1 MRRIKKRAD
10 FGGIFTSAIA
20 PVING
25 IGGVLDST
33 LSTQGVNQV
42 KIDDPNTEIDNTV
55 AMRYGGNVR
64 PKCWLGAAIGAAT
77 GLASGLI
84 GGAASRKAARRAAA
98 LRNRQ
103 NMIQDIQGRDKQLN
117 ALYSTY
123 LNNNNNEEDL
133 VYRRGGTATQHPR
146 RRELTDAQYY
156 SIMKQVAADNWRK
169 WGDASP
175 AAAFNRAIN
184 SNAYD
189 YRGYYNKYP
198 NSQAN
203 ADTHWTDEFKGVGER
218 TFSDQSKYSGVRHP
232 KYNPNGI
239 RGGHWYGVNENM
251 FVPNIQQLVERN
263 KFARG
268 GKYNFANFANR
279 LERNVNESD
288 NTRVAS
294 GRRVVNARNR
304 QYRKDN
310 TTIGKVINYID
321 KSDRASQIKNKGT
334 LTAQQ
339 YRNSKAAQ
347 TFGNYNRVNYNGKT
361 YYVPQYQGGIAPTIG
376 FSTMKGV
383 PTTVQRVNTIASR
396 LAKRNTVIPAGNGVV
411 NLRKSSSVS
420 NAVGKFKQA
429 LNKTKQLPIRIS
441 GKGNI
446 SSEGKFEGMPTANRI
461 RAFLDRRRKAGF
473 NEIETSPVNPSS
485 LPAIYKPN
493 MPMVYNNN
501 PINRLRSFLYNN
513 KGIKNYLNNK
523 GIEWNNALKAY
534 TKEHP
539 YATQGIISALGTG
552 ALLSAYDA
560 AKNYIPKTNTAIN
573 TKNNV
578 ANKPVNKPKV
588 KGQPQQA
595 KNNTVQV
602 SNQAASSTQATT
614 NNQRVATNNK
624 TKAAAQTIQRKGRVK
639 SRAVANRTNN
649 NSNNFRQ
656 NLNFEPINNTVN
668 GYSQIED
675 VQYRSYDEYK
685 ADEAEARRKEIVD
698 EWLKN
703 YQYEDRNTTDEMRY
717 EGKARSKRRVPIK
730 ITDGGVAQKIGNNT
744 FLLRGGSHEQV
755 NPSGQTGIGIKV
767 GNNEIEAE
775 GGEVAQRVG
784 NALRIF
790 SAQPMINGVSP
801 AQAVEAGADKNKIF
815 TIQEALKR
823 NYNNNNNVFRD
834 GGIKKVGPTYNPETK
849 SWYSANGA
857 KLKKGHG
864 YYSQAANKFVQ
875 YNSDGSVSKFTINQW
890 AKLKGKTQSYNVGN
904 KAIQLNQHKEGN
916 NLYYSP
922 KRIHNNVSPT
932 KVNSEK
938 HEDWVNQS
946 VNYIGN
952 NKNKF
957 NKHGINLSLATP
969 YGNKEVI
976 INDRPVSANM
986 LDSIAYN
993 AGLNK
998 YNKSQL
1004 PYAFGIPAHETQ
1016 NGRTIGSTTDS
1027 KQQRINYNANT
1038 FRNYGVFNSASLL
1051 NDYNNIPNN
1060 VSPYYHAV
1068 DFFRRGLYNPKKQ
1081 AEHRKLVYNAGIA
1094 EWNDKNFQKYWNEQG
1109 SKQYQRGLKDTDK
1122 KQYYDKLIL
1131 SDNDVSDYYK
1141 RLAKLR
1147 YFRCGG
1153 RVKFEGGGD
1162 TNGNKKWNW
1171 YTRQF
1176 EETTPIYNNLV
1187 EQNPKITGYET
1198 TSINNNDIANN
1209 NTSSNVDSAP
1219 INNWWNRNGMS
1230 VNSSDWIGLGTD
1242 LAGSLALGALNAN
1255 AYKNLKYDYKLPNY
1269 VDETPVAFDTTYHN
1283 DAQRATVERNRL
1295 NAQKII
1301 ANNTSSANTAIQR
1314 MQQSNADAMMET
1326 NKLWDEK
1333 ANKEVELRNM
1343 ASQNE
1348 QQVRAR
1354 NAAARNQYYQNV
1366 AEIQN
1371 KRIDAENANRLAR
1384 SNAWT
1389 TSLQGL
1395 QGAANNFLN
1404 STRQRFEDENA
1415 LMATIAAGDAAT
1427 PYRMMAFG
1435 TQFGPRVINA
1445 IRAMNNIEG
1454 MKDPGAAPV
1463 RSNYSNDADYSTARA
1478 KWETAMKNYEY
1489 WKQRNQFLSHYDDRG
1504 RLIKRR

>member
-1 MRRIKKRAD
+1 MKRIKKRAD
-10 FGGIFTSAIA
+10 FGGIFSSTIA

-33 LSTQGVNQV
+33 LSTQGVNQF
-42 KIDDPNTEIDNTV
+42 KTEDTSTETNDVV
-55 AMRYGGNVR
+55 AMRYGGNAR

-84 GGAASRKAARRAAA
+84 GGAASRKAAKKAAA

-103 NMIQDIQGRDKQLN
+103 NMIQDMQGRDKQLN

-123 LNNNNNEEDL
+123 LNNNDNEEDL
-133 VYRRGGTATQHPR
+133 IYRRGGTATQHPR
-146 RRELTDAQYY
+146 RRNLTDAQYY

-198 NSQAN
+198 NSRAN
-203 ADTHWTDEFKGVGER
+203 ADTHWTDEFKGVGEK
-218 TFSDQSKYSGVRHP
+218 TFSDQSKYSGVKHP

-239 RGGHWYGVNENM
+239 RGGHWYGASENM

-268 GKYNFANFANR
+268 GK
-279 LERNVNESD
+279 S
-288 NTRVAS
+288 
-294 GRRVVNARNR
+294 
-304 QYRKDN
+304 KDKK
-310 TTIGKVINYID
+310 KV
-321 KSDRASQIKNKGT
+321 T
-334 LTAQQ
+334 
-339 YRNSKAAQ
+339 
-347 TFGNYNRVNYNGKT
+347 
-361 YYVPQYQGGIAPTIG
+361 
-376 FSTMKGV
+376 
-383 PTTVQRVNTIASR
+383 
-396 LAKRNTVIPAGNGVV
+396 
-411 NLRKSSSVS
+411 
-420 NAVGKFKQA
+420 
-429 LNKTKQLPIRIS
+429 
-441 GKGNI
+441 
-446 SSEGKFEGMPTANRI
+446 
-461 RAFLDRRRKAGF
+461 
-473 NEIETSPVNPSS
+473 
-485 LPAIYKPN
+485 
-493 MPMVYNNN
+493 
-501 PINRLRSFLYNN
+501 
-513 KGIKNYLNNK
+513 
-523 GIEWNNALKAY
+523 
-534 TKEHP
+534 
-539 YATQGIISALGTG
+539 
-552 ALLSAYDA
+552 
-560 AKNYIPKTNTAIN
+560 
-573 TKNNV
+573 
-578 ANKPVNKPKV
+578 
-588 KGQPQQA
+588 
-595 KNNTVQV
+595 
-602 SNQAASSTQATT
+602 
-614 NNQRVATNNK
+614 
-624 TKAAAQTIQRKGRVK
+624 
-639 SRAVANRTNN
+639 
-649 NSNNFRQ
+649 
-656 NLNFEPINNTVN
+656 
-668 GYSQIED
+668 
-675 VQYRSYDEYK
+675 
-685 ADEAEARRKEIVD
+685 
-698 EWLKN
+698 
-703 YQYEDRNTTDEMRY
+703 
-717 EGKARSKRRVPIK
+717 IK
-730 ITDGGVAQKIGNNT
+730 ITDGGVAQRIGNNT
-744 FLLRGGSHEQV
+744 FILRGGSHEQV

-790 SAQPMINGVSP
+790 SAQPIINGISP
-801 AQAVEAGADKNKIF
+801 AQAVEAGANKNKIF
-815 TIQEALKR
+815 AIQEALKR
-823 NYNNNNNVFRD
+823 NYKNNNVFRN
-834 GGIKKVGPTYNPETK
+834 GGIKKAGPTYNPETK
-849 SWYSANGA
+849 SWYNADGA

-875 YNSDGSVSKFTINQW
+875 YNSDGSISKFTINQW

-938 HEDWVNQS
+938 HENWVNQS

-952 NKNKF
+952 NKNEFSKQ
-957 NKHGINLSLATP
+957 GINLSLATP

-976 INDRPVSANM
+976 INTRPVSANM

-993 AGLNK
+993 AGLSR
-998 YNKSQL
+998 YNDSQL
-1004 PYAFGIPAHETQ
+1004 PYAFGIPAHETK
-1016 NGRTIGSTTDS
+1016 NGRTIGSTTDK

-1051 NDYNNIPNN
+1051 NDYHNENKG
-1060 VSPYYHAV
+1060 VSDYYHAL
-1068 DFFRRGLYNPKKQ
+1068 DLFRRGLYNTKDPD
-1081 AEHRKLVYNAGIA
+1081 HRSLVYNAGIA
-1094 EWNDKNFQKYWNEQG
+1094 EWNDKNFQKYWKEQG
-1109 SKQYQRGLKDTDK
+1109 SKQYQRGLKDRAK

-1131 SDNDVSDYYK
+1131 SDNDVRDYYK

-1162 TNGNKKWNW
+1162 TGGNKKWNW

-1176 EETTPIYNNLV
+1176 EEKTPIYNNLV

-1198 TSINNNDIANN
+1198 TSTNSTDIANN
-1209 NTSSNVDSAP
+1209 NTSSNVNSAP

-1255 AYKNLKYDYKLPNY
+1255 AYKNLKYDYKIPNY

-1283 DAQRATVERNRL
+1283 GAQRATVERNRL

-1301 ANNTSSANTAIQR
+1301 ANNTSSANTAVQR
-1314 MQQSNADAMMET
+1314 MQQANADAMMET

-1333 ANKEVELRNM
+1333 ANKEAELRNT
-1343 ASQNE
+1343 AAQNE

-1463 RSNYSNDADYSTARA
+1463 RSNYSNDADYSAARS
-1478 KWETAMKNYEY
+1478 KWETAMRNYEY
-1489 WKQRNQFLSHYDDRG
+1489 WKQRNEFLSHYDRKG
-1504 RLIKRR
+1504 YLIKRK

>member
-77 GLASGLI
+77 SLASGLI
-84 GGAASRKAARRAAA
+84 GGAASRKAARKAAA
-98 LRNRQ
+98 LQNRQ

-133 VYRRGGTATQHPR
+133 VYRKGGTATQHPS

-175 AAAFNRAIN
+175 AAAFNRAVN

-198 NSQAN
+198 NSRAN
-203 ADTHWTDEFKGVGER
+203 ADTHWTDEFKGVGEK
-218 TFSDQSKYSGVRHP
+218 TFSDQSKYSGVKHP

-239 RGGHWYGVNENM
+239 RGGHWYGANEDM
-251 FVPNIQQLVERN
+251 FVPNIQQLVERS
-263 KFARG
+263 KFRRG

-288 NTRVAS
+288 NTRVAG

-304 QYRKDN
+304 QYRKDP
-310 TTIGKVINYID
+310 TVIGNVINYID
-321 KSDRASQIKNKGT
+321 KSNRASQIKRKGT

-361 YYVPQYQGGIAPTIG
+361 YYVPQYQGGIAPTVG

-383 PTTVQRVNTIASR
+383 PTTVQRVNTVASR
-396 LAKRNTVIPAGNGVV
+396 LNKANTTIPAGNGVV
-411 NLRKSSSVS
+411 NLRKSSNVS
-420 NAVGKFKQA
+420 NVVGKFKQA

-446 SSEGKFEGMPTANRI
+446 SSEGKFEGMPSANRI

-501 PINRLRSFLYNN
+501 PINRLRSFLHN
-513 KGIKNYLNNK
+513 KGV
-523 GIEWNNALKAY
+523 EWNDVLKAY
-534 TKEHP
+534 TREHP
-539 YATQGIISALGTG
+539 YVTQGVISTLEAG
-552 ALLSAYDA
+552 ALLSAYKA
-560 AKNYIPKTNTAIN
+560 GKSYIPKTNTATDI
-573 TKNNV
+573 KNNV
-578 ANKPVNKPKV
+578 ANKPVNKPKAKV
-588 KGQPQQA
+588 QPQQA
-595 KNNTVQV
+595 KNDTVQV
-602 SNQAASSTQATT
+602 SNQTPNDSIVVQNNTQADTTKVVNNQTPVANSGTTNQAASSTKATT

-624 TKAAAQTIQRKGRVK
+624 TKAAAQTIQRKGRAK
-639 SRAVANRTNN
+639 SRVAANRTNN
-649 NSNNFRQ
+649 NIRQ
-656 NLNFEPINNTVN
+656 NLNFEPINDTVN
-668 GYSQIED
+668 GYIQVED
-675 VQYRSYDEYK
+675 VQDRSYDEYK
-685 ADEAEARRKEIVD
+685 ADEAEARRKEVIND
-698 EWLKN
+698 LLSN
-703 YQYEDRNTTDEMRY
+703 YNYEDRNTTNEMRY
-717 EGKARSKRRVPIK
+717 GGKARSKRRVPIK
-730 ITDGGVAQKIGNNT
+730 ITDGGVAQRIGNNT

-801 AQAVEAGADKNKIF
+801 AQAVEAGANKNRIF
-815 TIQEALKR
+815 AIQEALKR
-823 NYNNNNNVFRD
+823 
-834 GGIKKVGPTYNPETK
+834 
-849 SWYSANGA
+849 
-857 KLKKGHG
+857 KG
-864 YYSQAANKFVQ
+864 Y
-875 YNSDGSVSKFTINQW
+875 
-890 AKLKGKTQSYNVGN
+890 
-904 KAIQLNQHKEGN
+904 
-916 NLYYSP
+916 
-922 KRIHNNVSPT
+922 
-932 KVNSEK
+932 
-938 HEDWVNQS
+938 
-946 VNYIGN
+946 
-952 NKNKF
+952 
-957 NKHGINLSLATP
+957 
-969 YGNKEVI
+969 
-976 INDRPVSANM
+976 
-986 LDSIAYN
+986 
-993 AGLNK
+993 
-998 YNKSQL
+998 
-1004 PYAFGIPAHETQ
+1004 
-1016 NGRTIGSTTDS
+1016 
-1027 KQQRINYNANT
+1027 
-1038 FRNYGVFNSASLL
+1038 
-1051 NDYNNIPNN
+1051 
-1060 VSPYYHAV
+1060 
-1068 DFFRRGLYNPKKQ
+1068 
-1081 AEHRKLVYNAGIA
+1081 
-1094 EWNDKNFQKYWNEQG
+1094 
-1109 SKQYQRGLKDTDK
+1109 
-1122 KQYYDKLIL
+1122 
-1131 SDNDVSDYYK
+1131 
-1141 RLAKLR
+1141 
-1147 YFRCGG
+1147 RCGG
-1153 RVKFEGGGD
+1153 RAKFDGGGM
-1162 TNGNKKWNW
+1162 TRQQRRVGNKLSFNPND
-1171 YTRQF
+1171 F
-1176 EETTPIYNNLV
+1176 GTPESLYPNMDFSTPKGWENVNFSLTGKTNSNN
-1187 EQNPKITGYET
+1187 
-1198 TSINNNDIANN
+1198 
-1209 NTSSNVDSAP
+1209 AP

-1333 ANKEVELRNM
+1333 VNKEVELRNM

-1354 NAAARNQYYQNV
+1354 NAAARNQYYQNI

-1371 KRIDAENANRLAR
+1371 KRIDAENANRLSR

-1395 QGAANNFLN
+1395 QGVANNFLN

>member
-1 MRRIKKRAD
+1 MSRKVVKKSRPEY
-10 FGGIFTSAIA
+10 FWGGLLQA
-20 PVING
+20 G
-25 IGGVLDST
+25 IGSLF
-33 LSTQGVNQV
+33 
-42 KIDDPNTEIDNTV
+42 
-55 AMRYGGNVR
+55 NV
-64 PKCWLGAAIGAAT
+64 
-77 GLASGLI
+77 ASGLVQTN
-84 GGAASRKAARRAAA
+84 AQAKAAKQMY
-98 LRNRQ
+98 NRQ
-103 NMIQDIQGRDKQLN
+103 RELAMNQAKLANDNNIANSINNMYQAEN
-117 ALYSTY
+117 Y
-123 LNNNNNEEDL
+123 NNNQDKYYE
-133 VYRRGGTATQHPR
+133 YSKGGTATQHPR
-146 RRELTDAQYY
+146 R
-156 SIMKQVAADNWRK
+156 SM
-169 WGDASP
+169 
-175 AAAFNRAIN
+175 
-184 SNAYD
+184 
-189 YRGYYNKYP
+189 
-198 NSQAN
+198 
-203 ADTHWTDEFKGVGER
+203 
-218 TFSDQSKYSGVRHP
+218 
-232 KYNPNGI
+232 
-239 RGGHWYGVNENM
+239 
-251 FVPNIQQLVERN
+251 
-263 KFARG
+263 FARG
-268 GKYNFANFANR
+268 GRYNFANFTNR

-288 NTRVAS
+288 NTRVAG

-310 TTIGKVINYID
+310 TTIGKVINYLD
-321 KSDRASQIKNKGT
+321 KSNRASQIKHKGT

-347 TFGNYNRVNYNGKT
+347 TFGRYDRVNYNGKT
-361 YYVPQYQGGIAPTIG
+361 YYVPQVQGGIAPTVG
-376 FSTMKGV
+376 FSTMNGV
-383 PTTVQRVNTIASR
+383 PTTVQRVNTVASR
-396 LAKRNTVIPAGNGVV
+396 LNKANTIIPAGNGVV

-420 NAVGKFKQA
+420 NVVGKFKQT
-429 LNKTKQLPIRIS
+429 LNRTKQLPIRIS

-446 SSEGKFEGMPTANRI
+446 SSEGKFEGMPSANRI

-473 NEIETSPVNPSS
+473 NEVETSPINPSS

-493 MPMVYNNN
+493 MPIVYNNN
-501 PINRLRSFLYNN
+501 PINRLRSFLHNN
-513 KGIKNYLNNK
+513 QINRLRKEAFDEIGMSPINLSNKVNKVRSFLNNK
-523 GIEWNNALKAY
+523 GIGWNDALKAY

-539 YATQGIISALGTG
+539 YATQGIVSALGTG
-552 ALLSAYDA
+552 ALWSAYDA
-560 AKNYIPKTNTAIN
+560 AKNYISKTNTAAS

-578 ANKPVNKPKV
+578 VNKPVNKPKTKSQTQQV
-588 KGQPQQA
+588 K
-595 KNNTVQV
+595 NDTVQV
-602 SNQAASSTQATT
+602 ANQTPNDSTVVQNNTQADTTKVVNNQAPVANNGTVNQAASSAQTPT
-614 NNQRVATNNK
+614 NNQRVATNKNK
-624 TKAAAQTIQRKGRVK
+624 TRAAAQTIQRKGRTK
-639 SRAVANRTNN
+639 SRVATNRANN
-649 NSNNFRQ
+649 NSNNIRQ
-656 NLNFEPINNTVN
+656 NLNFEPINDDIN
-668 GYSQIED
+668 GYSQVED
-675 VQYRSYDEYK
+675 VQDRSYDEYK
-685 ADEAEARRKEIVD
+685 SDIDAEVEARRQEVIND
-698 EWLKN
+698 LLSN
-703 YQYEDRNTTDEMRY
+703 YNYEDRNTTDEMRY
-717 EGKARSKRRVPIK
+717 GGKARSKRRVPIK
-730 ITDGGVAQKIGNNT
+730 ITDGGVAQRIGNNT

-790 SAQPMINGVSP
+790 SAQPIINGISP
-801 AQAVEAGADKNKIF
+801 AQAVEAGANKNKIF
-815 TIQEALKR
+815 AIQEALKR
-823 NYNNNNNVFRD
+823 NHDNNNNVFRN

-849 SWYSANGA
+849 SWYNTNGA

-875 YNSDGSVSKFTINQW
+875 YNSDGSISKFTPKQW
-890 AKLKGKTQSYNVGN
+890 AYINGRNQSYNVGN
-904 KAIQLNQHKEGN
+904 KAIQLKLLYGSNN
-916 NLYYSP
+916 NLYYAP
-922 KRIHNNVSPT
+922 KRIKNNVSPT
-932 KVNSEK
+932 KEDSEQ
-938 HEDWVNQS
+938 HEDWVNES

-969 YGNKEVI
+969 YGSKEVI

-993 AGLNK
+993 AGLNR
-998 YNKSQL
+998 YNDSQL
-1004 PYAFGIPAHETQ
+1004 PYAFGIPAHETK
-1016 NGRTIGSTTDS
+1016 NGRTIGSTSD
-1027 KQQRINYNANT
+1027 KKKQRINYNANT

-1051 NDYNNIPNN
+1051 NDYHNENKG
-1060 VSPYYHAV
+1060 VSDYYHAL
-1068 DFFRRGLYNPKKQ
+1068 DLFRRGLYNRKDPD
-1081 AEHRKLVYNAGIA
+1081 HRSLVYNAGIA

-1109 SKQYQRGLKDTDK
+1109 SKQYKRGLKDTAK

-1131 SDNDVSDYYK
+1131 SDKDVRDYYK
-1141 RLAKLR
+1141 RLARLR

-1153 RVKFEGGGD
+1153 RVKFDNGGM
-1162 TNGNKKWNW
+1162 
-1171 YTRQF
+1171 TRTQRRVAKGLSF
-1176 EETTPIYNNLV
+1176 NPNDFGTPESLYPNMNFTTPKGWENVDLSS
-1187 EQNPKITGYET
+1187 TGK
-1198 TSINNNDIANN
+1198 
-1209 NTSSNVDSAP
+1209 TSSNTTP

-1242 LAGSLALGALNAN
+1242 LAGSLALGAFNSN

-1301 ANNTSSANTAIQR
+1301 ANNTSSANTAVQR

-1343 ASQNE
+1343 AAQNE

-1384 SNAWT
+1384 SNAWA

-1415 LMATIAAGDAAT
+1415 LMAQIAAGDAAT

-1435 TQFGPRVINA
+1435 TQFGPRIINA

-1478 KWETAMKNYEY
+1478 KWETTMKNYEY
-1489 WKQRNQFLSHYDDRG
+1489 WKQRNQFLSNYDSRG
-1504 RLIKRR
+1504 RLIRKR

>member
-1 MRRIKKRAD
+1 MKRIKKRAD
-10 FGGIFTSAIA
+10 FGGIFNSTIA

-33 LSTQGVNQV
+33 LSTQGVN
-42 KIDDPNTEIDNTV
+42 KFKTEDTSTETNDVV
-55 AMRYGGNVR
+55 AMRYGGNAR

-84 GGAASRKAARRAAA
+84 GGAASRKAAKKAAA

-103 NMIQDIQGRDKQLN
+103 NMIQDMQGRDKQLN

-123 LNNNNNEEDL
+123 LNNNDNEEDL
-133 VYRRGGTATQHPR
+133 IYRRGGIATQHPR
-146 RRELTDAQYY
+146 RRNLTDAQYY

-198 NSQAN
+198 NSRAN
-203 ADTHWTDEFKGVGER
+203 ADTHWTDEFKGVGEK
-218 TFSDQSKYSGVRHP
+218 TFSDQSKYSGVKHP

-251 FVPNIQQLVERN
+251 FVPNIQQLVERS

-268 GKYNFANFANR
+268 GRYNFTNFANR

-288 NTRVAS
+288 NTRVAG

-304 QYRKDN
+304 QYRRDN
-310 TTIGKVINYID
+310 SLIGKVINYID
-321 KSDRASQIKNKGT
+321 KSNRASQIRHKGT

-339 YRNSKAAQ
+339 YKNNKAAQ
-347 TFGNYNRVNYNGKT
+347 TFGRYNRVNYNGKT
-361 YYVPQYQGGIAPTIG
+361 YYVPQVQGGMAPTVG
-376 FSTMKGV
+376 FSTMKGI
-383 PTTVQRVNTIASR
+383 PTTVQRVNTVASR
-396 LAKRNTVIPAGNGVV
+396 LNKANTIIPAGNGVV

-420 NAVGKFKQA
+420 NVVGKFKQA

-446 SSEGKFEGMPTANRI
+446 SSEGKFEGMPSANRI

-473 NEIETSPVNPSS
+473 NEVETSPINPSN
-485 LPAIYKPN
+485 LPTIYKPN
-493 MPMVYNNN
+493 MPMVYNN
-501 PINRLRSFLYNN
+501 PVNRVRSFLYNN
-513 KGIKNYLNNK
+513 NGIKNYLNSK
-523 GIEWNNALKAY
+523 GIEWNNALRAY
-534 TKEHP
+534 SKEHP
-539 YATQGIISALGTG
+539 YATKGIISALGTA
-552 ALLSAYDA
+552 ALLSAYNVG
-560 AKNYIPKTNTAIN
+560 KSYIQSNNIENNNNSKKTV
-573 TKNNV
+573 TK
-578 ANKPVNKPKV
+578 KPVNNSKTKV
-588 KGQPQQA
+588 QPQQVKNDTAQVA
-595 KNNTVQV
+595 KQTPSNSTVVQNN
-602 SNQAASSTQATT
+602 NQIDATKAVNNQTPVANNKT
-614 NNQRVATNNK
+614 NNQVAPSSKQTSNNK
-624 TKAAAQTIQRKGRVK
+624 KAAETIQRRGRTK
-639 SRAVANRTNN
+639 SRVVANRINN

-656 NLNFEPINNTVN
+656 NINFEPLDNTVN
-668 GYSQIED
+668 GYSQVED
-675 VQYRSYDEYK
+675 IQGRSYDEYK
-685 ADEAEARRKEIVD
+685 ADVESEEEARRRQRTKDLLSNYNFD
-698 EWLKN
+698 EKVV
-703 YQYEDRNTTDEMRY
+703 DEMRY
-717 EGKARSKRRVPIK
+717 GGKARSKRRIPIK

-790 SAQPMINGVSP
+790 SAQPMINGISP
-801 AQAVEAGADKNKIF
+801 AQAVEAGANKNRIF
-815 TIQEALKR
+815 AIQEALKR
-823 NYNNNNNVFRD
+823 R
-834 GGIKKVGPTYNPETK
+834 
-849 SWYSANGA
+849 
-857 KLKKGHG
+857 G
-864 YYSQAANKFVQ
+864 YK
-875 YNSDGSVSKFTINQW
+875 
-890 AKLKGKTQSYNVGN
+890 
-904 KAIQLNQHKEGN
+904 
-916 NLYYSP
+916 
-922 KRIHNNVSPT
+922 
-932 KVNSEK
+932 
-938 HEDWVNQS
+938 
-946 VNYIGN
+946 
-952 NKNKF
+952 
-957 NKHGINLSLATP
+957 
-969 YGNKEVI
+969 
-976 INDRPVSANM
+976 
-986 LDSIAYN
+986 
-993 AGLNK
+993 
-998 YNKSQL
+998 
-1004 PYAFGIPAHETQ
+1004 
-1016 NGRTIGSTTDS
+1016 
-1027 KQQRINYNANT
+1027 
-1038 FRNYGVFNSASLL
+1038 
-1051 NDYNNIPNN
+1051 
-1060 VSPYYHAV
+1060 
-1068 DFFRRGLYNPKKQ
+1068 
-1081 AEHRKLVYNAGIA
+1081 
-1094 EWNDKNFQKYWNEQG
+1094 
-1109 SKQYQRGLKDTDK
+1109 
-1122 KQYYDKLIL
+1122 
-1131 SDNDVSDYYK
+1131 
-1141 RLAKLR
+1141 
-1147 YFRCGG
+1147 CGG
-1153 RVKFEGGGD
+1153 RIKFEVGGD
-1162 TNGNKKWNW
+1162 TDGNKKRNW
-1171 YTRQF
+1171 YTGQF
-1176 EETTPIYNNLV
+1176 EEKTPIYNNLV

-1198 TSINNNDIANN
+1198 TGINSNNIGNN

-1255 AYKNLKYDYKLPNY
+1255 AYKNLKYDYKIPNY

-1283 DAQRATVERNRL
+1283 GAQRATVERNRL

-1301 ANNTSSANTAIQR
+1301 ANNTSSANTAVQR
-1314 MQQSNADAMMET
+1314 MQQANADAMMET

-1333 ANKEVELRNM
+1333 ANKEAELRNT
-1343 ASQNE
+1343 AAQNE

-1463 RSNYSNDADYSTARA
+1463 RSNYSNDADYSAARS

-1489 WKQRNQFLSHYDDRG
+1489 WKQRNQFLSHYDRKG
-1504 RLIKRR
+1504 YLIKRK